1 MGNLFKAL
9 QFVSSFSS
17 GDVDGLGLLITDDFH
32 LKGPLF
38 EFASK
43 QAYLDSLAHGGLE
56 RAGHRVISA
65 TETDDSV
72 SVYYEYLKADG
83 TITIAQLFTFR
94 DGLIADSLVVFDTA
108 AMG

>member
-9 QFVSSFSS
+9 QFVSSFCS
-17 GDVDGLGLLITDDFH
+17 GDVDGLAVLMADDFH

-38 EFASK
+38 EFDSK
-43 QAYLDSLAHGGLE
+43 QAYLDSLADGGLE

-65 TETDDSV
+65 TETDGNV
-72 SVYYEYLKADG
+72 SIYYEYLKADG
-83 TITIAQLFTFR
+83 ALTIAQLFTFR